1 MRAIHG
7 TRRRSFKVDAFAVVA
22 AAVAGAL
29 ELVFAGLPIRRAAE
43 MRAASVDDKH
53 AIGRAVH
60 PDTIFLLPFGVDAE
74 CIVRGIANFEDSGRF
89 KEGAGEEEFE
99 EGDEPCTK
107 ESGDGNPHQAPAL
120 AIDFA
125 LPATNGD
132 DCLSHANIFLDGLEK
147 L

>member
-29 ELVFAGLPIRRAAE
+29 ERVFAGLPMRRAAG

-53 AIGRAVH
+53 AVGRAVY

-74 CIVRGIANFEDSGRF
+74 CIVRGIANFEDSCRF
-89 KEGAGEEEFE
+89 KEGAGEQEFG
-99 EGDEPCTK
+99 EGDEPGTK
-107 ESGDGNPHQAPAL
+107 ESGDGNDHHAPEL
-120 AIDFA
+120 AIDYA
-125 LPATNGD
+125 
-132 DCLSHANIFLDGLEK
+132 GLGTDSRQIGSICY
-147 L
+147 

>member
-60 PDTIFLLPFGVDAE
+60 PDRIFLLQFGVDAE
-74 CIVRGIANFEDSGRF
+74 YIVRGIANFEDSGRSR
-89 KEGAGEEEFE
+89 EGAGEDECE

-107 ESGDGNPHQAPAL
+107 E
-120 AIDFA
+120 
-125 LPATNGD
+125 
-132 DCLSHANIFLDGLEK
+132 
-147 L
+147 